1 MDKNIKTQLMLNL
14 IPLVFIAGTVIST
27 FRENGQYFYSYI
39 FLGLAFIAMS
49 IGQTYSYKL
58 NKHKKHIIFASLQF
72 IIGLAI
78 IIVTLFR

>member
-1 MDKNIKTQLMLNL
+1 MDKNLKTQLILNL
-14 IPLVFIAGTVIST
+14 LPLIFIAGTIIAT
-27 FRENGQYFYSYI
+27 FKESGQYFYAYI

-58 NKHKKHIIFASLQF
+58 NKNKKHIIVASFQF

-78 IIVTLFR
+78 FCVTLFG